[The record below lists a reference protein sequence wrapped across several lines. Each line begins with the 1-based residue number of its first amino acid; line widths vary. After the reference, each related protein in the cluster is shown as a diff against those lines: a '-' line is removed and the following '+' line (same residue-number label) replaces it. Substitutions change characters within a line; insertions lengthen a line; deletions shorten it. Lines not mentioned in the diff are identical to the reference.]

1 MIQKKG
7 EFFNSPFFFA
17 FFEVYNGIHIAIITI
32 KIKQLL

>member
-7 EFFNSPFFFA
+7 EFFNSPFFA

>member
-1 MIQKKG
+1 MIQKK
-7 EFFNSPFFFA
+7 ENFSILLFFA